1 MSQLDKDK
9 IEMAFGVWFAE
20 SDPHFP
26 SRTAAWHAAV
36 EWRDKTIIDEVKKVH
51 QIQGA
56 DGNWNADPYMCGM
69 FNGIELV
76 LAQLENR
83 EPEYRKL
90 YDLAGLPP
98 LREDSRLSS
107 DEDLDD
113 MAEASRLEY
122 EEDKKNGVYGGT

>member
-1 MSQLDKDK
+1 M
-9 IEMAFGVWFAE
+9 
-20 SDPHFP
+20 
-26 SRTAAWHAAV
+26 
-36 EWRDKTIIDEVKKVH
+36 
-51 QIQGA
+51 IQGA

-107 DEDLDD
+107 DEDLDA